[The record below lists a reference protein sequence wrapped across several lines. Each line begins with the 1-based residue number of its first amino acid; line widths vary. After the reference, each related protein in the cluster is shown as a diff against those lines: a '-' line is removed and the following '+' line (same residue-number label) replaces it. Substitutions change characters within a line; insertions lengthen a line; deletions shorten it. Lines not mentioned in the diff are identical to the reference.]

1 MPGRRRAPAPEQQ
14 AEQLRDRFGLRE
26 QTGFPPVT
34 RPHTDPALAEAL
46 AVPFYSL
53 LYTANVVPREAA
65 AQRGRLE
72 RSLALNVGVPR
83 RRGASGARCA
93 VERSQLMARVLM
105 AQFDAPGAVFD
116 VQALEWDEATD
127 SGTLAIGGASGRG
140 AGDARARIEG
150 GRLDGVLEALLDAVR
165 PEGIALTIS
174 RDPVDLRDEPQS
186 AWRWVHPVVGEE
198 KVEEFA
204 TLARDTAFEVLTV
217 LVGSAPGSCRPLKTV
232 PDWYVDLPGA

>member
-127 SGTLAIGGASGRG
+127 SGTLAIEVASGRG
-140 AGDARARIEG
+140 AGDSLARIEG

-165 PEGIALTIS
+165 P
-174 RDPVDLRDEPQS
+174 EPQS

-232 PDWYVDLPGA
+232 PDW